1 MERKSSR
8 RSMVR
13 FWKNENRISKILRHA
28 ITLRILNWLFFSRV
42 LFCKF
47 LKILV
52 ENITGESF
60 KHLEKRRRQSTDQS
74 IDSILNNLLYTRV
87 CMHDYHFPFFFL
99 FMYNLYV
106 FCVIICTSMCIY
118 ISYLRALGKG
128 TLHGRAFFIYLS
140 FFFIYIYYYCSNEIH
155 LFECIYIYLQEFV
168 WYIYIATE
176 NNCTLI

>member
-28 ITLRILNWLFFSRV
+28 ITLCILNWLFFSRV

-60 KHLEKRRRQSTDQS
+60 KRLEKRRRQSTDQS

-87 CMHDYHFPFFFL
+87 CMYDYHFPFFFL

-118 ISYLRALGKG
+118 IYRICVLSEKARCTEERSL
-128 TLHGRAFFIYLS
+128 FIYL
-140 FFFIYIYYYCSNEIH
+140 FFIYIYIIIVPTRSIFSNVY
-155 LFECIYIYLQEFV
+155 IYIYTCKNSFD
-168 WYIYIATE
+168 IYI
-176 NNCTLI
+176 